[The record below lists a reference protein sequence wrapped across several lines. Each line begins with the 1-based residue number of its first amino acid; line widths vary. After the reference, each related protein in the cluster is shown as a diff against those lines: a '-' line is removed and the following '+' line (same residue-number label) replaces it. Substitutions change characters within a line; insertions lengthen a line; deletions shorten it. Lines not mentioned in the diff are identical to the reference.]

1 MESAP
6 SWDYSRAMRLV
17 FGDFE
22 LDSATAEL
30 TKNGA
35 PVAVEKQAFDLLL
48 LLADNA
54 ERVLSKDEII
64 EKVWDGRFIT
74 DSSISTAVKQARRA
88 VDDDGAAQRVIKTIH
103 GRGFRFVADVKRPG
117 AAASPVL
124 AEPEGKVPDDTPSIA
139 VLPFIVIGEGP
150 VGQAIGDAIPAELI
164 SAFSRLRWLM
174 VTARGSSFRFRD
186 PATSHDDLRNAL
198 GVRYALTGTVE
209 ALGDM
214 LTISVELIRTD
225 TGAVIWSS
233 RYASALAEIHD
244 VRAEIV
250 HHTVAALE
258 IHIPFSEASIART
271 LAPDQI
277 GAWSHFHMG
286 VQRLYRFNQADNL
299 VAAGHFRQALE
310 LDSDF
315 ARAHAGLSFVHWQT
329 AFMHFGDDRAAPLS
343 EAAEHARIANDIDPH
358 DPFANY
364 NMARVHWLN
373 GDVERYADWLDR
385 ALTINP
391 NYAQATYSMAMAS
404 NFAGEAEAGRDK
416 AAMAMRLSPLD
427 PLKYA
432 MMSCQ
437 ALSLVNL
444 GDYDAAADLAEKAC
458 HQPGAHFYIDMIA
471 AGAHKIAG
479 NEAQAQMRAA
489 RARERQPNASRKAF
503 FADFPF
509 RPEVKAGQLFDQSF
523 ADLGF

>member
-1 MESAP
+1 
-6 SWDYSRAMRLV
+6 MRLV

-54 ERVLSKDEII
+54 ERVLSKEEII
-64 EKVWDGRFIT
+64 EKVWDGRFIS

-88 VDDDGAAQRVIKTIH
+88 VDDDGAAQRVIKTVH

-117 AAASPVL
+117 LVAQDSRAEPASAEPVL
-124 AEPEGKVPDDTPSIA
+124 DDTPSIA
-139 VLPFIVIGEGP
+139 VLPFVVIGEGALGP
-150 VGQAIGDAIPAELI
+150 AIGDAIPAELI

-186 PATSHDDLRNAL
+186 PATTHEELRNTL

-233 RYASALAEIHD
+233 RYASALAEIQE

-258 IHIPFSEASIART
+258 IHIPFSEASIAKT

-277 GAWSHFHMG
+277 GAWSHFHLG
-286 VQRLYRFNQADNL
+286 VQRLYRFNQTDNQ
-299 VAAGHFRQALE
+299 VAADHFRKALE
-310 LDSDF
+310 LEKDF

-329 AFMHFGDDRAAPLS
+329 AFLHFGEDRTLPLRQ
-343 EAAEHARIANDIDPH
+343 AEDHARIANEIDPH

-364 NMARVHWLN
+364 NMARVHWLE
-373 GDVERYADWLDR
+373 GDVGGFSDWLDR
-385 ALTINP
+385 AVSINP
-391 NYAQATYSMAMAS
+391 NYAQATYAMAMAN
-404 NFAGEAEAGRDK
+404 NFSGRHDDAVNN

-427 PLKYA
+427 PMKYA
-432 MMSCQ
+432 MMSTQ
-437 ALSLVNL
+437 AMGMVAD
-444 GDYDAAADLAEKAC
+444 GKVEAAASQVEKAC
-458 HQPGAHFYIDMIA
+458 HLPGAHFYIDLIA
-471 AGAHKIAG
+471 AIFHKTAG
-479 NEAQAQMRAA
+479 NAAQAAMRAD
-489 RARERQPNASRKAF
+489 RVRERKPDLSRAMF

-509 RPEVKAGQLFDQSF
+509 QSDV
-523 ADLGF
+523 ALRGVMDNALIELGF